1 MNTSAFHLYSFG
13 VAADNKQL
21 NSHELEVIPL
31 EVFPLTQGAVNSES
45 QEIKY
50 EGVDQE
56 GKIEN
61 LSITVKPS
69 ITCKWLQWGS
79 NRATPPDVRRGERI
93 LIYRYADSDNQYY
106 WKETGLDDHLRRLET
121 VVYLFS
127 ADPDGLSNT
136 PRSPEN
142 SYSIAIS
149 THTKQISINT
159 VKLNGEPFAY
169 QIQLNT
175 DVGAFVIEDDIGN
188 FIQLDSAEHC
198 ITLHNADDTDFK
210 LDKENFILFAKDSY
224 TADIKQNY
232 SITCTNYSLTA
243 SESIKLDTVKYE
255 ANANDSYSVT
265 TQQATVDAPET
276 TITGNLGVG
285 GDVKVDGKITAAKGT
300 IGGVSFESGAMTC
313 RTLTASSPISAPN
326 V

>member
-1 MNTSAFHLYSFG
+1 MHTSAFHLYSFG

-21 NSHELEVIPL
+21 NSNELEVIPL
-31 EVFPLTQGAVNSES
+31 EIFPLTEGAVNSES
-45 QEIKY
+45 QDIKY

-56 GKIEN
+56 GKVEN

-142 SYSIAIS
+142 SYSISIS
-149 THTKQISINT
+149 THSKQISINT

-175 DVGAFVIEDDIGN
+175 DVGALVIEDDIGN

-198 ITLHNADDTDFK
+198 ITLHNADDTDLK
-210 LDKENFILFAKDSY
+210 LDKENFILFAKNNY

-232 SITCTNYSLTA
+232 SITCTNYSLNA
-243 SESIKLDTVKYE
+243 SESIKLTTASYQAE
-255 ANANDSYSVT
+255 ASDSYVIT
-265 TQQATVDAPET
+265 TNQVTVDSPES
-276 TITGNLGVG
+276 TITGNVNVG
-285 GDVKVDGKITAAKGT
+285 KDLTVGGKITASKGT
-300 IGGVSFESGAMTC
+300 IGGVSFDSGVMTC
-313 RTLTASSPISAPN
+313 KTLTASQPISAPN